1 MFVFLSS
8 FLFSFLCLFFLYIK
22 LILSHCIFV
31 KKSILSN
38 EFAESKAPQ
47 PWLQTYQLSCS
58 CDGSNKKK
66 QQQQKQKTKQ
76 ATEPKEEQ
84 NEISARC

>member
-66 QQQQKQKTKQ
+66 TTKKKQ